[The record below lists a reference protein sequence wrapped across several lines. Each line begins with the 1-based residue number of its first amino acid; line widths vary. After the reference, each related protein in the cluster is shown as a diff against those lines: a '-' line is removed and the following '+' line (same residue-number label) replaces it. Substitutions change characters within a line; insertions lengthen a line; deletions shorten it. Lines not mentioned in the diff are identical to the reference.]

1 MVSSTVPCLDAG
13 PSFSLKASPTKPT
26 DGHRTLG
33 FYLSFCACLVL
44 KARWDSFLKGRGQ
57 CLQEGCW
64 GWRAVSRPPAPT
76 SPTLQA
82 GTRRGLAQSK
92 NVEGKSLLP
101 VQETDGILAQ
111 FAQTSSWR
119 AQMLAQPWEPFAGL
133 CTSRWLRAHGAARRA
148 IANTG
153 LLLPARR

>member
-13 PSFSLKASPTKPT
+13 PNFSLKASPTKPT

-33 FYLSFCACLVL
+33 FYLSLWACLVL
-44 KARWDSFLKGRGQ
+44 KARWGSFLKGRGQ
-57 CLQEGCW
+57 CLQEGYW
-64 GWRAVSRPPAPT
+64 GWRAVSRPPT

-101 VQETDGILAQ
+101 VQETDGQIGPGC
-111 FAQTSSWR
+111 QTSSRR
-119 AQMLAQPWEPFAGL
+119 APMLAQPWEPFAGL

-148 IANTG
+148 ITNTG